1 MKFDFAG
8 FGAARRP
15 SGNARSNRVFI
26 FAITLATVQI
36 VNASAELLWAA
47 EPQSKAGTSRAVRED
62 ALRSIPLKS
71 LPAEAQPKVAAVL
84 NDTSVFRR
92 LPTKTIDCDP
102 ALFHFLVANPDVV
115 VNIWRTMGVTNVS
128 MDRLDAEHFR
138 ASDGDGTTCN
148 AEFVFHNHD
157 THIIYGEGLYEGPM
171 FPRPVRGQCVAVLKT
186 SEIRETNGRYYVTAR
201 LDMFLHVDNT
211 GVELLAKM
219 FQSWLGKTIDHNF
232 SETVGF
238 LGTISNT
245 SETNPQGM
253 RKLAGRLSKVDA
265 DRRTQFA
272 MLIDQVTENLTT
284 VNVASVR
291 QQTRTVARPQQ

>member
-8 FGAARRP
+8 PCAARRP
-15 SGNARSNRVFI
+15 SGDARHKGAFVI
-26 FAITLATVQI
+26 AIILVAVQI
-36 VNASAELLWAA
+36 VSMSAEFLVAA

-62 ALRSIPLKS
+62 ALRAIPLKS

-92 LPTKTIDCDP
+92 LPTQTIDCDP
-102 ALFHFLVANPDVV
+102 ALFHFLIANPDVV

-128 MDRLDAEHFR
+128 MDRFDAEHFR
-138 ASDGDGTTCN
+138 ASDGDGTTCK
-148 AEFVFHNHD
+148 AEFVFHSHD

-186 SEIRETNGRYYVTAR
+186 AELRETNGRYYITAR

-245 SETNPQGM
+245 SESNPQGM
-253 RKLAGRLSKVDA
+253 RKLAGRLSKVDP
-265 DRRTQFA
+265 DRRAQFA
-272 MLIDQVTENLTT
+272 LLIEQVAGNLAT
-284 VNVASVR
+284 VNVASGR
-291 QQTRTVARPQQ
+291 QQTVARPQQ

>member
-8 FGAARRP
+8 PGAARRP
-15 SGNARSNRVFI
+15 SGGARLKRAFVV
-26 FAITLATVQI
+26 AMTLATAQI
-36 VNASAELLWAA
+36 VNTSAEFLGAA
-47 EPQSKAGTSRAVRED
+47 EPQSKAGTSRAVREE
-62 ALRSIPLKS
+62 ALRGIPLKN
-71 LPAEAQPKVAAVL
+71 LPAEAQPKVATVL
-84 NDTSVFRR
+84 NDTSIFRR
-92 LPTKTIDCDP
+92 LPTQTIDCDP

-128 MDRLDAEHFR
+128 MDRIDAEHFR
-138 ASDGDGTTCN
+138 ASDGDGTTCR

-157 THIIYGEGLYEGPM
+157 THIIYGEGLYDGPM
-171 FPRPVRGQCVAVLKT
+171 FPRPIRGQCVAVLKT
-186 SEIRETNGRYYVTAR
+186 AEIRETNGRYYITAR

-232 SETVGF
+232 SETVAF
-238 LGTISNT
+238 LGNISNT

-253 RKLAGRLSKVDA
+253 RKLAGRLSKVDP

-272 MLIDQVTENLTT
+272 MLIEQVSNNLAA
-284 VNVASVR
+284 VNVASGR
-291 QQTRTVARPQQ
+291 QQAVARPQQ